1 MKPSHVLKTAALL
14 SVSLAALSIAACNK
28 AAAPQN
34 GVAADGT
41 PNGAYV
47 QTAYTTTAT
56 DGAATAPASTSP
68 GEYHRRAHSAPP
80 PIPDYDQPPIPGR
93 GYEWTPGYWDWSDGD
108 DDYYWVP
115 GTWVEPPHAGLY
127 WTPGYWRYYNGDYL
141 FSDGYWGPEVGFYG
155 GVDYG
160 YGYGGDGYAGGRWQ
174 GDQFYYN
181 SQVNNF
187 GGRPVGPVYSQN
199 VPMGGGR
206 ASFNGG
212 PGGLRTAPSQPQ
224 IQAAQTRHLAPTA
237 TQVQVVRAAQ
247 AEPRL
252 MASANHGSPPIAATS
267 RPADFHAMTGV
278 TGARSAATYT
288 PPARR
293 AGAAMAG
300 QGSTPAAA
308 ITADTGPR
316 HSAAAI
322 TPSAPRPV
330 VASPAIPIERAM
342 PDHVRATTPTHHT
355 APADHAARAFPADR
369 AAPNTTRAGAPAF
382 HAAPVIRDAP
392 VRAAPPARMTEPMR
406 AAPVAHAAPP
416 APKAAAQAPRAA
428 PTDRKPE
435 HP

>member
-14 SVSLAALSIAACNK
+14 SVSLAVLSIAACNK
-28 AAAPQN
+28 ATAPQN
-34 GVAADGT
+34 GIAPDGT

-56 DGAATAPASTSP
+56 DGSATPPAPRSP
-68 GEYHRRAHSAPP
+68 GEYRRRAHSAPP

-93 GYEWTPGYWDWSDGD
+93 GYQWTPGYWDWSDGD

-115 GTWVEPPHAGLY
+115 GTWVEPPRSGLY
-127 WTPGYWRYYNGDYL
+127 WTPGYWRYYDGDYL
-141 FSDGYWGPEVGFYG
+141 FSDGYWGPNVGFYG

-199 VPMGGGR
+199 VPMSGGR
-206 ASFNGG
+206 ASYNGG

-224 IQAAQTRHLAPTA
+224 IQAAQARRLAPTA
-237 TQVQVVRAAQ
+237 TQTQVVRAAQ

-278 TGARSAATYT
+278 TGARSAASYT
-288 PPARR
+288 PPAKH
-293 AGAAMAG
+293 AGAAAAG
-300 QGSTPAAA
+300 QGQTPGAVRPA
-308 ITADTGPR
+308 GV
-316 HSAAAI
+316 S
-322 TPSAPRPV
+322 PS
-330 VASPAIPIERAM
+330 IPMERAL
-342 PDHVRATTPTHHT
+342 PDHVRAAAPAHHA
-355 APADHAARAFPADR
+355 APADPAAHAVPMER
-369 AAPNTTRAGAPAF
+369 AAPSTVRSTPPAHHAP
-382 HAAPVIRDAP
+382 PVVRDAP
-392 VRAAPPARMTEPMR
+392 VHAAPHARTTEPVRAAAVVR
-406 AAPVAHAAPP
+406 AAPP
-416 APKAAAQAPRAA
+416 APKASAQTPRAA

-435 HP
+435 PQ